1 MKKQLLTFVLCAAS
15 LCSFAQAGTT
25 VFSGINIFG
34 SARVAAIGGNAIAL
48 CVSDI
53 NTAAINPALIDSLMD
68 RKLAMSYVRYFG
80 QSNFGYTSY
89 GFHPTNSKFAFA
101 GTLQYF
107 GYGTSERLDGLGN
120 NLGSFT
126 SNEYALTL
134 GASYKVDSLW
144 RVGLNLKNLYSVFD
158 TYYSYGIGIDAAAT
172 YFQPRKNF
180 SASFVLKNVGMQ
192 LVTYRES
199 SREKLPLEFQIGIS
213 KRPKNAP
220 FLFHI
225 AYENVQ
231 KWNVKFTDPNAT
243 IIVDPLT
250 GLPVEDRTWEFGDLL
265 MRHLVIGTEIIL
277 GSNVRVGLGYNY
289 RQRKELSI
297 PNRPATAGLSFGTT
311 VNFKKFQLSYARSIY
326 HVVGGSNHITFTTSI

>member
-1 MKKQLLTFVLCAAS
+1 MKKQLLTIVLCAAT
-15 LCSFAQAGTT
+15 LCSFAQAGTS

-48 CVSDI
+48 CESDI
-53 NTAAINPALIDSLMD
+53 NTAATNPALIDSLMS

-80 QSNFGYTSY
+80 QSNFGYSTF
-89 GFHPTNSKFAFA
+89 GFHPTKSKFAFA

-107 GYGTSERLDGLGN
+107 GYGTSARLDGLGN
-120 NLGSFT
+120 DLGTFS

-158 TYYSYGIGIDAAAT
+158 TYYSYGLAIDAAAT

-180 SASFVLKNVGMQ
+180 AASFVLKNVGMQ
-192 LVTYRES
+192 LVTFREN
-199 SREKLPLEFQIGIS
+199 SREKLPLELQIGIS

-225 AYENVQ
+225 VYENVQ
-231 KWNVKFTDPNAT
+231 KWNLKYTDPNAP

-250 GLPVEDRTWEFGDLL
+250 GLPIEDQTWEFGDLL
-265 MRHLVIGTEIIL
+265 MRHIVIGTEIIL
-277 GSNVRVGLGYNY
+277 GNNFRVGLGYNY

-311 VNFKKFQLSYARSIY
+311 MNFKKFQLSYARSIY
-326 HVVGGSNHITFTTSI
+326 HVAGGSNHITFTTSI

>member
-48 CVSDI
+48 GESDI
-53 NTAAINPALIDSLMD
+53 NTAATNPALIDSLMS

-80 QSNFGYTSY
+80 QSNFGYSTF
-89 GFHPTNSKFAFA
+89 GFHPTKSKFAFA

-107 GYGTSERLDGLGN
+107 GYGTSARLDGLGN
-120 NLGSFT
+120 DLGTFS

-144 RVGLNLKNLYSVFD
+144 RVGLNVKNLYSVFD
-158 TYYSYGIGIDAAAT
+158 SYYSYGLAIDAAAT

-180 SASFVLKNVGMQ
+180 AASFVLKNVGMQ
-192 LVTYRES
+192 LVTFREN
-199 SREKLPLEFQIGIS
+199 SREKLPLELQIGIS

-225 AYENVQ
+225 VYENVQ
-231 KWNVKFTDPNAT
+231 KWNLKYTDPNAP

-250 GLPVEDRTWEFGDLL
+250 GLPIEDQTWEFGDVL
-265 MRHLVIGTEIIL
+265 MRHIVIGTEIIL
-277 GSNVRVGLGYNY
+277 GNNFRVGLGYNY

-311 VNFKKFQLSYARSIY
+311 MNFKKFQLSYARSIY
-326 HVVGGSNHITFTTSI
+326 HVAGGSNHITFTTSI

>member
-1 MKKQLLTFVLCAAS
+1 MKKKLLIFVLCAAS
-15 LCSFAQAGTT
+15 IYGYAQAGTT

-48 CVSDI
+48 SSSDI

-68 RKLAMSYVRYFG
+68 RKLAMSYVRYFA

-107 GYGTSERLDGLGN
+107 GYGTSARLDGLGN
-120 NLGSFT
+120 DLGTFT

-144 RVGLNLKNLYSVFD
+144 RLGLNLKNLYSVFD
-158 TYYSYGIGIDAAAT
+158 TYYSYGLAIDAAAT
-172 YFQPRKNF
+172 YYQPRKNF
-180 SASFVLKNVGMQ
+180 VASFVLKNVGMQ
-192 LVTYRES
+192 LVTYRENS
-199 SREKLPLEFQIGIS
+199 KEKLPLEFQIGIS

-231 KWNVKFTDPNAT
+231 KWNVKYTDPNAT
-243 IIVDPLT
+243 VIVDPLT
-250 GLPVEDRTWEFGDLL
+250 GLPIEDRTWEFGDLL
-265 MRHLVIGTEIIL
+265 MRHIVIGTEIIL
-277 GSNVRVGLGYNY
+277 GKSVRIGLGYNY

-297 PNRPATAGLSFGTT
+297 PNRPATAGFSIGAT
-311 VNFKKFQLSYARSIY
+311 VNLKKFQLSFGRSIY
-326 HVVGGSNHITFTTSI
+326 HVAGGSNHFTFTTSI

>member
-1 MKKQLLTFVLCAAS
+1 MKKQLATLVFCVGSILS
-15 LCSFAQAGTT
+15 YAQAGTS

-48 CVSDI
+48 CNSDI

-89 GFHPTNSKFAFA
+89 GFHPAKSKFAFA

-107 GYGTSERLDGLGN
+107 GYGESARLDGLGN
-120 NLGSFT
+120 DLGTFS

-158 TYYSYGIGIDAAAT
+158 TYYSYGLAIDAAAT

-180 SASFVLKNVGMQ
+180 AASFVLKNVGMQ
-192 LVTYRES
+192 LVTYREN
-199 SREKLPLEFQIGIS
+199 SREKLPLEFQIAIAS
-213 KRPKNAP
+213 VRKTRPSS
-220 FLFHI
+220 
-225 AYENVQ
+225 
-231 KWNVKFTDPNAT
+231 FTSPMKTFRDGTSNSQT
-243 IIVDPLT
+243 
-250 GLPVEDRTWEFGDLL
+250 RTRLSLL
-265 MRHLVIGTEIIL
+265 IR
-277 GSNVRVGLGYNY
+277 
-289 RQRKELSI
+289 
-297 PNRPATAGLSFGTT
+297 
-311 VNFKKFQLSYARSIY
+311 
-326 HVVGGSNHITFTTSI
+326 

>member
-1 MKKQLLTFVLCAAS
+1 MKKQLATLVFCVGSILS
-15 LCSFAQAGTT
+15 YAQAGTS

-48 CVSDI
+48 CTSDI

-89 GFHPTNSKFAFA
+89 GFHPAKSKFAFA

-107 GYGTSERLDGLGN
+107 GYGESARLDGLGN
-120 NLGSFT
+120 DLGTFS

-158 TYYSYGIGIDAAAT
+158 TYYSYGLAIDAAAT

-180 SASFVLKNVGMQ
+180 AASFVLKNVGMQ
-192 LVTYRES
+192 LVTYREN

-225 AYENVQ
+225 TYENVQ
-231 KWNVKFTDPNAT
+231 RWNVKFTDPNAVVV
-243 IIVDPLT
+243 VDPLT
-250 GLPVEDRTWEFGDLL
+250 GLPVEDQTWEFGDLL
-265 MRHLVIGTEIIL
+265 MRHIVVGTEIIL
-277 GSNVRVGLGYNY
+277 GGNVRIGLGYNY

-297 PNRPATAGLSFGTT
+297 PNRPATAGLSLGTT
-311 VNFKKFQLSYARSIY
+311 VNFKKFQLSYGRSIY
-326 HVVGGSNHITFTTSI
+326 HVAGGSNHLTFTTQL

>member
-1 MKKQLLTFVLCAAS
+1 MKKIVISLILIVAA
-15 LCSFAQAGTT
+15 LHGQAQGGTT
-25 VFSGINIFG
+25 VFSGMNIFG

-48 CVSDI
+48 CSSDI
-53 NTAAINPALIDSLMD
+53 NTAAINPALIDSLMN

-89 GFHPTNSKFAFA
+89 GFHPTKSKFAFA

-120 NLGSFT
+120 TLGTFS

-158 TYYSYGIGIDAAAT
+158 TYYSYGLAIDAAAT
-172 YFQPRKNF
+172 YHQPRTNF
-180 SASFVLKNVGMQ
+180 TASFVLKNVGMQ
-192 LVTYRES
+192 LVSFREN
-199 SREKLPLEFQIGIS
+199 SREKLPLEFQIAIS

-220 FLFHI
+220 FLFHL

-231 KWNVKFTDPNAT
+231 RWNVRYTDPNAVV
-243 IIVDPLT
+243 IVDPLT
-250 GLPVEDRTWEFGDLL
+250 GLPVDDRSWEFGDLF

-289 RQRKELSI
+289 RRRKELSI

-311 VNFKKFQLSYARSIY
+311 VNLKRFQLSYARSIY
-326 HVVGGSNHITFTTSI
+326 HVAGGSNHITFTTSL

>member
-1 MKKQLLTFVLCAAS
+1 MKKQLFTFVLCAAS

-48 CVSDI
+48 CASDI

-68 RKLAMSYVRYFG
+68 RKLAMSYVRYFA

-89 GFHPTNSKFAFA
+89 GFHPKKSKFAFA

-107 GYGTSERLDGLGN
+107 GYGTSTRLDGLGYD
-120 NLGSFT
+120 LGTFT
-126 SNEYALTL
+126 SSEYALTL

-158 TYYSYGIGIDAAAT
+158 TYYSYGIAIDAAAT

-180 SASFVLKNVGMQ
+180 TASFVLKNVGMQ
-192 LVTYRES
+192 LIAYREN
-199 SREKLPLEFQIGIS
+199 SREQLPLEFQIGIS

-225 AYENVQ
+225 VYENVQ
-231 KWNVKFTDPNAT
+231 KWNVKFVDPKA
-243 IIVDPLT
+243 IVVIDPLT
-250 GLPVEDRTWEFGDLL
+250 GLPVEERTWEFGDLL
-265 MRHLVIGTEIIL
+265 MRHIVIGAEIIL
-277 GSNVRVGLGYNY
+277 GKNVRIGLGYNY

-297 PNRPATAGLSFGTT
+297 PNRPATAGFSFGTT
-311 VNFKKFQLSYARSIY
+311 VKFKKFQLSYGRSIY
-326 HVVGGSNHITFTTSI
+326 HVAGGSNHITFTTSI